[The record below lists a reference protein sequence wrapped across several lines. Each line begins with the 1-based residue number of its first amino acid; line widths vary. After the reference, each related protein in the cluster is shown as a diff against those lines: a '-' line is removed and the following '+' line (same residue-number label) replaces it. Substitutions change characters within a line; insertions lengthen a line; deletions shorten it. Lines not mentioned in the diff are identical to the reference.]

1 MASVILLVKTQ
12 SMNSPSSNMSSNA
25 FRFACPG
32 SRHVISIGPTG
43 EHAINRT
50 GDGPYPLLQMLEQRG
65 VSNGSGSSAISF
77 ANVFQNEAIWGSAV
91 QASVTLN
98 RHRHKFRDLNGPLH
112 NNLHRG
118 LVDRE
123 PADNSNTI
131 LKKALRYAAANDT
144 ELFDHVWDLY
154 VEVGD
159 NHLQVFFVISWL
171 LHP

>member
-1 MASVILLVKTQ
+1 
-12 SMNSPSSNMSSNA
+12 
-25 FRFACPG
+25 
-32 SRHVISIGPTG
+32 
-43 EHAINRT
+43 
-50 GDGPYPLLQMLEQRG
+50 MLEQRA
-65 VSNGSGSSAISF
+65 VSNGSGSSAVSF
-77 ANVFQNEAIWGSAV
+77 VDVFQNEAIWGSAI

-98 RHRHKFRDLNGPLH
+98 RHRREFRDLNGPLH

-118 LVDRE
+118 LVDQE

-144 ELFDHVWDLY
+144 ELFDHVRDLY

-159 NHLQVFFVISWL
+159 NHLQVFFMISWL

>member
-1 MASVILLVKTQ
+1 
-12 SMNSPSSNMSSNA
+12 
-25 FRFACPG
+25 
-32 SRHVISIGPTG
+32 
-43 EHAINRT
+43 
-50 GDGPYPLLQMLEQRG
+50 MLEQRA
-65 VSNGSGSSAISF
+65 VSNSSGSSAVSF
-77 ANVFQNEAIWGSAV
+77 ADVFQNEAIWGSAV

-98 RHRHKFRDLNGPLH
+98 RHCREFRDLNGPLH

-118 LVDRE
+118 LVDQE

-131 LKKALRYAAANDT
+131 LKKALCYAAANDT
-144 ELFDHVWDLY
+144 ELFDHIRDLY